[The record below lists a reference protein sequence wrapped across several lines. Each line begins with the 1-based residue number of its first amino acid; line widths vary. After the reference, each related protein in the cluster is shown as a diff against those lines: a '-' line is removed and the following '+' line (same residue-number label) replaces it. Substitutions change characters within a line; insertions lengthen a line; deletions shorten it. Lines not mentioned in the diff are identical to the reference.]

1 MATSQCSP
9 DSACTADILS
19 AKSGDELH
27 YTGVLAVSLLANR
40 PANLA
45 LRVALQHL
53 CKSHLGWRNKS
64 AVVSAGPID
73 RR

>member
-40 PANLA
+40 PANLTPEG
-45 LRVALQHL
+45 RTPT
-53 CKSHLGWRNKS
+53 
-64 AVVSAGPID
+64 PI
-73 RR
+73 